1 MGVAAP
7 SFRFRNC
14 ALHPAGGAVTPTQ
27 PSPIEGD
34 GSEMS
39 MDFSFSEEQ
48 RLIRDTLSSFLA
60 DRYDAD
66 SRRKAAASESGWR
79 PEIWKALAEEVG
91 VLGAALPEALGGL
104 GGGPVD
110 TMVMMTEF
118 GRALVV
124 EPFLET
130 VVIGAGLLRRYDT
143 PAAREAVEQI
153 IAGELIATLAWGEPT
168 SRYDTADVT
177 TTARRADGGWRL
189 DGRKAVV
196 SAAPW
201 ASKLLVTARTSGNR
215 RDASGVSLFLVD
227 KTQAGV
233 GLRDYPTVDGRRAS
247 EVTLEGV
254 ALGDD
259 ALLGQ
264 EGYALLDVEAV
275 LDEARAALCAEACG
289 VLSELVRQT
298 IDYTKQRRQFGTPI
312 ASFQVLQH
320 RMVDMFIEAEQ
331 SVSMT
336 YMATLKLDR
345 PAAERAAAVSAA
357 KAFVGRACTSVGQ
370 WAVQTHGGIGLTD
383 ELALSHYFKR
393 ATMIE
398 QALGSSDFH
407 LRRYQALRNAQPQ
420 AA

>member
-1 MGVAAP
+1 
-7 SFRFRNC
+7 
-14 ALHPAGGAVTPTQ
+14 
-27 PSPIEGD
+27 
-34 GSEMS
+34 
-39 MDFSFSEEQ
+39 MDFSFNEEQ
-48 RLIRDTLSSFLA
+48 RLLRDSLSSFLA

-66 SRRKAAASESGWR
+66 TRRKAIATESGWR

-91 VLGAALPEALGGL
+91 ILGAALPEPLGGL

-110 TMVMMTEF
+110 TLVVMTEL

-124 EPFLET
+124 EPFLDT
-130 VVIGAGLLRRYDT
+130 VVIGAGLLKRYDT

-168 SRYDTADVT
+168 GRYDPADVA

-189 DGRKAVV
+189 DGGKAVV
-196 SAAPW
+196 SSAPW
-201 ASKLLVTARTSGNR
+201 ATRLLVTARTSGAR

-227 KTQAGV
+227 KSQAGV
-233 GLRDYPTVDGRRAS
+233 GTRDYPTVDGGRAS

-254 ALGDD
+254 AVSEG

-264 EGYALLDVEAV
+264 EGQALADVEAV

-298 IDYTKQRRQFGTPI
+298 VDYTRQRRQFGTPI

-331 SVSMT
+331 AVSMT
-336 YMATLKLDR
+336 YMATLKLDL

-370 WAVQTHGGIGLTD
+370 WAVQTHGGIGLTQ
-383 ELALSHYFKR
+383 ELPLSHYFKR

-407 LRRYQALRNAQPQ
+407 LRRYQAIRSARPQ
-420 AA
+420 AD

>member
-1 MGVAAP
+1 
-7 SFRFRNC
+7 
-14 ALHPAGGAVTPTQ
+14 
-27 PSPIEGD
+27 
-34 GSEMS
+34 
-39 MDFSFSEEQ
+39 MDFSFTEEQ
-48 RLIRDTLSSFLA
+48 RLLRDSLSSFLS

-66 SRRKAAASESGWR
+66 SRRKAIGTESGWR
-79 PEIWKALAEEVG
+79 PELWKALAEEVG
-91 VLGAALPEALGGL
+91 ILGAALPEDLGGL

-110 TMVMMTEF
+110 TMVVMTEL
-118 GRALVV
+118 GRALVI

-130 VVIGAGLLRRYDT
+130 VVIGAGLLRRYDA
-143 PAAREAVEQI
+143 PVAREAVEQI
-153 IAGELIATLAWGEPT
+153 IAGELITALAWGEPT
-168 SRYDTADVT
+168 GRYDAADVS

-201 ASKLLVTARTSGNR
+201 ASKLLVTARTSGNQ
-215 RDASGVSLFLVD
+215 RDASGVSLFLID
-227 KTQAGV
+227 KSQAGV
-233 GLRDYPTVDGRRAS
+233 STRDYPTVDGRRAS
-247 EVTLEGV
+247 ELTLEGV

-259 ALLGQ
+259 ALLGA
-264 EGYALLDVEAV
+264 EGSALSDVEAV

-298 IDYTKQRRQFGTPI
+298 VDYTKQRRQFGTPI

-331 SVSMT
+331 TVSMT
-336 YMATLKLDR
+336 YMATLKLDL

-357 KAFVGRACTSVGQ
+357 KAFVGRACTNVGQ
-370 WAVQTHGGIGLTD
+370 WAVQTHGGIGLTQ

-407 LRRYQALRNAQPQ
+407 LRRYQAIRADEAK